1 MEEYTNNNHLS
12 ENTAPT
18 PSPRPNFLYSSPP
31 TGGNHSHSH
40 SHHQHHHHQHHQ
52 FPINTFH
59 LQSGGSDHCF
69 QSDQVPPHPSVK
81 TEASTSQLHAPIFH
95 YPLMR
100 GTLHNNNTTMH
111 HQQGPSPTTSTTE
124 VEAIKAKI
132 IAHPQYSNLLEAYMD
147 CQKVT
152 YSLINYHSFTTLITH

>member
-12 ENTAPT
+12 ENTG
-18 PSPRPNFLYSSPP
+18 PSPSTPRPNFLYSSAS
-31 TGGNHSHSH
+31 GGNHNHN
-40 SHHQHHHHQHHQ
+40 HHQHHSHHHHHQ

-69 QSDQVPPHPSVK
+69 QSDQVSPHPSVK
-81 TEASTSQLHAPIFH
+81 SEASTSQLHAPIFH

-100 GTLHNNNTTMH
+100 GNLHNTMH
-111 HQQGPSPTTSTTE
+111 HPQQQGGSPTSSTGE

-152 YSLINYHSFTTLITH
+152 N

>member
-1 MEEYTNNNHLS
+1 MEEYTSNNHLS
-12 ENTAPT
+12 ENTG
-18 PSPRPNFLYSSPP
+18 PSPSTPRPNFLYSSAS
-31 TGGNHSHSH
+31 GGNHNHN
-40 SHHQHHHHQHHQ
+40 HHQHHSHHHHHQ

-69 QSDQVPPHPSVK
+69 QSDQVSPHHSVK
-81 TEASTSQLHAPIFH
+81 SEASTSQLHAPIFH

-100 GTLHNNNTTMH
+100 GNLHNTMH
-111 HQQGPSPTTSTTE
+111 HPQQQGGSPTSSTGE

-152 YSLINYHSFTTLITH
+152 N